1 MNKRFTKLIAAL
13 ALLVFMT
20 PSLAG
25 WGQTRTEVTWTAS
38 EQGYENGTEISAV
51 TFEANIS
58 GTFAKGTGSNAPK
71 YYTSGA
77 AIRCYGGNTITINS
91 SSDNLTGITIAF
103 GESDGSN
110 EITSS
115 VGSYSDG
122 TWTGDATSV
131 TFTIGGT
138 SGNRRIAGFTITYG
152 GVPTPTVATPTFNP
166 AAGTYTE
173 AQSVTITCTTDGATI
188 YYTTDGEAPTT
199 ESDVYS
205 TALNISET
213 TTVKAM
219 AVKESMNN
227 SAVATAVYTIE
238 APAVEQTFSKI
249 SGHNPVV
256 GQTYLIVDLNSN
268 KALTSANGT
277 SSAPTAVSVTIE
289 NNQITTSES
298 ALQWTFEAEEGGYV
312 IHPVG
317 DNAKWLYS
325 TNSNDG
331 VRVGTNNNKV
341 WELDITDE
349 ANYHG
354 FKNVATSRYIGVYN
368 NQDWRTYTSIH
379 NNIKETQI
387 ALFVLGEAP
396 NDPVITASNVSID
409 YDATEGEIVYSIE
422 NPVAG
427 ATVAATTNVEWLT
440 IGTVGETVPFT
451 CTANEDGT
459 ARMATVTLSYTYGDN
474 ETVTKDVTVT
484 QGAAPVIYTTIPAL
498 FDAATS
504 TEKSVLVTFNN
515 WVVSGSTNKNVF
527 VTDNN
532 GNGFVIFDNDGGL
545 TDIYTA
551 GDILSGTAV
560 SCTLKKYNGFAEL
573 LNVNATD
580 LTIATGGNVTEANVA
595 MADLAGVNTGA
606 LVHYDNLTCSVNNNK
621 YYLTDGTTTLQVYN
635 TLFAFEAL
643 EAGKTYNITGVYQ
656 QYSDTKEILPRS
668 AADIEE
674 VQVQHDE
681 YTLTIG
687 NPDNITIT
695 ANYDEEVLT
704 NGEEAEILDGTEV
717 TFVVNVAT
725 GYVLES
731 VTVIDANQEAVSF
744 TETSGAYTFNMPAVD
759 VTINATAEEYV
770 APTPS
775 NYVRISSLDDL
786 TDGSVVIIAARHNL
800 TADSYYAM
808 KNATSGKPEGTLFTS
823 ATSEAGETVASTITD
838 EEENYYWTVNVVD
851 GSYTFTNA
859 SDNKIGYSGSSTD
872 FQKDGNNTT
881 WTIEKLTAG
890 DKAMVPE
897 YEGFVIKNGTT
908 NTRAFA
914 FNGSVFGAY
923 ATSNMNSG
931 GYNFYLDFFVQTSE
945 PAGNQLSITG
955 YGEGAGNWYLVASPV
970 TTTPEAAGMITDDGT
985 DPENL
990 SYDLYSFNQAQD
1002 LEWRNYRDQAF
1013 NLVPGTG
1020 YLYANKNNVTLTFA
1034 GEAYTGDGTVELTYD
1049 ETADLAGWNL
1059 IGNPFA
1065 VEATLDHDFY
1075 ALNNDGSGL
1084 GDLIAST
1091 TGTVNAMQG
1100 VFVLAQYNEET
1111 GEAEESVTFS
1121 TENNAKAVQQVV
1133 MNVTRNRGAA
1143 IDRAIVRFDEGQQL
1157 PKFQLNPENTKLYIA
1172 QGEKDYAIVRSA
1184 AQGEMPV
1191 SFRAAENG
1199 TYTLSV
1205 ETENVEMDYLHLIDN
1220 LTGMDVDLL
1229 PLCKGG
1235 RGDSNNP
1242 QTASYTFEAKTT
1254 DYASRFRLVFS
1265 ANSANE
1271 AVCEPSFAYF
1281 NGSEWVVSNTGDAT
1295 LQVVDMMGRTL
1306 NSQTISGNAELSL
1319 DQPAGVYMLRLING
1333 NDVKVQKVVVR

>member
-1 MNKRFTKLIAAL
+1 
-13 ALLVFMT
+13 
-20 PSLAG
+20 
-25 WGQTRTEVTWTAS
+25 
-38 EQGYENGTEISAV
+38 
-51 TFEANIS
+51 
-58 GTFAKGTGSNAPK
+58 
-71 YYTSGA
+71 
-77 AIRCYGGNTITINS
+77 
-91 SSDNLTGITIAF
+91 
-103 GESDGSN
+103 
-110 EITSS
+110 
-115 VGSYSDG
+115 
-122 TWTGDATSV
+122 
-131 TFTIGGT
+131 
-138 SGNRRIAGFTITYG
+138 
-152 GVPTPTVATPTFNP
+152 
-166 AAGTYTE
+166 
-173 AQSVTITCTTDGATI
+173 
-188 YYTTDGEAPTT
+188 
-199 ESDVYS
+199 
-205 TALNISET
+205 
-213 TTVKAM
+213 
-219 AVKESMNN
+219 
-227 SAVATAVYTIE
+227 
-238 APAVEQTFSKI
+238 
-249 SGHNPVV
+249 
-256 GQTYLIVDLNSN
+256 
-268 KALTSANGT
+268 
-277 SSAPTAVSVTIE
+277 
-289 NNQITTSES
+289 
-298 ALQWTFEAEEGGYV
+298 
-312 IHPVG
+312 
-317 DNAKWLYS
+317 
-325 TNSNDG
+325 
-331 VRVGTNNNKV
+331 
-341 WELDITDE
+341 
-349 ANYHG
+349 
-354 FKNVATSRYIGVYN
+354 
-368 NQDWRTYTSIH
+368 
-379 NNIKETQI
+379 
-387 ALFVLGEAP
+387 LFVLGEAP
-396 NDPVITASNVSID
+396 NDPVITASNVSIE
-409 YDATEGEIVYSIE
+409 YDATEGEITYVIE
-422 NPVAG
+422 NPVDD
-427 ATVAATTNVEWLT
+427 ATVVATTTAEWLT
-440 IGTVGETVPFT
+440 IGTIGETVPFS
-451 CTANEDGT
+451 CSANTET
-459 ARMATVTLSYTYGDN
+459 SARPATVTLNYVKNG
-474 ETVTKDVTVT
+474 ETLATKDVTVT
-484 QGAAPVIYTTIPAL
+484 QAAAPVVYTTIPAL
-498 FDAATS
+498 FEAATS

-656 QYSDTKEILPRS
+656 QYNDTKEILPRS

-851 GSYTFTNA
+851 GGYTFTNA
-859 SDNKIGYSGSSTD
+859 SDNKIGYSGSGTD

-945 PAGNQLSITG
+945 PAGNQLCITG
-955 YGEGAGNWYLVASPV
+955 YGEGAGNWYLIASPV
-970 TTTPEAAGMITDDGT
+970 STNPEAAGMITDELGAQAT
-985 DPENL
+985 PETAT
-990 SYDLYSFNQAQD
+990 YDLYYYDHNAED
-1002 LEWRNYRDQAF
+1002 GLEWRNYRTQNF
-1013 NLVPGTG
+1013 NLEPGTG
-1020 YLYANKNNVTLTFA
+1020 YLYANKNNATLTFT
-1034 GEAYTGDGTVELTYD
+1034 GTAYEGNGSF
-1049 ETADLAGWNL
+1049 DLVPGWNL
-1059 IGNPFA
+1059 VGNPFA
-1065 VEATLDHDFY
+1065 TTAYIGRNFY
-1075 ALNNDGSGL
+1075 TMNPAGT
-1084 GDLIAST
+1084 DLIACT
-1091 TGTVNAMQG
+1091 TSNDPIEAMHA
-1100 VFVLAQYNEET
+1100 VFVEGGDEDY
-1111 GEAEESVTFS
+1111 VTFS
-1121 TENNAKAVQQVV
+1121 TTAPEAKSQIVAL
-1133 MNVTRNRGAA
+1133 NVTRNRGTA

-1172 QGEKDYAIVRSA
+1172 QGNKDYAIVRSA
-1184 AQGEMPV
+1184 TQGEMPV

-1199 TYTLSV
+1199 TYTLSI

-1220 LTGMDVDLL
+1220 MTGMDVDLL
-1229 PLCKGG
+1229 
-1235 RGDSNNP
+1235 
-1242 QTASYTFEAKTT
+1242 QTPNYSFEAKTS

-1265 ANSANE
+1265 VNGIDEQNAE
-1271 AVCEPSFAYF
+1271 TFAYF
-1281 NGSEWVVSNTGDAT
+1281 NGSEWVVSNLGEAT
-1295 LQVVDMMGRTL
+1295 LQVVDVMGRML
-1306 NSQTISGNAELSL
+1306 SSQAISGNAELSL
-1319 DQPAGVYMLRLING
+1319 NQPAGVYMLRLING